1 MALNVDD
8 VLRPGGLVAQSLA
21 GYERRAEQLEMARAV
36 RAAFQDSQHL
46 IVEAGSGVGKSFA
59 YLVPAILRAADC
71 NQRVVVSTY
80 TIALQEQLINK
91 DLPFLAE
98 VLPVKFSAVL
108 GKGRHNY
115 LCFRR
120 MSLALKN
127 RDRLFSSQ
135 RQMDQL
141 EGLAA
146 WAMQT
151 RTGSLQDIEFR
162 LDRALWGKVCSETGL
177 CRMAKCDHY
186 RRCHLRAARQRMQ
199 KADMVVVNHAMFFSD
214 LALRESGAGLLG
226 DYELVVL
233 DEAHTVEQVV
243 SDHFGCQVTSGAVQ
257 YLLRELY
264 DDRHGR
270 GLLAVAGDQRAIKAV
285 NSAAGAAEQFFQ
297 ALASHRG
304 QALTASGR
312 ITAPDIVTND
322 LSPALEKVAA
332 ALARLSRGPDKQE
345 QACELL
351 GCRKR
356 AMETAA
362 KLQQLITQADDDHA
376 YWVKSRPTRLGQ
388 SVTLASAPVDVSPIV
403 RSLVFD
409 KVKSA
414 VLTSATLATPRGGKH
429 GFEYLR
435 GRLGLDDAHELL
447 LASPFDF
454 RRQAKLYIETRLGEP
469 NDLPAFVPA
478 AARAIRHYVEMSKG
492 RCFVLLTSYQML
504 QAMGDELD
512 EYCRRHD
519 YQLLV
524 QGASL
529 GRSTMLKRFRGKSR
543 SILLGT
549 MSFWQGVDVAG
560 QALSNVI
567 IAKLPF
573 AVPNE
578 PIVEARIEAIRKT
591 GGNPFTDYQLP
602 EAVIRFKQG
611 FGRLIRSKSDC
622 GFVVVLDHR
631 IVTRHY
637 GRRFID
643 ALPDIGVVRDHFGNG

>member
-1 MALNVDD
+1 MVLSVDQ
-8 VLRPGGLVAQSLA
+8 VLSPGGLVAQSLA
-21 GYERRAEQLEMARAV
+21 GYERRGEQLEMARAV
-36 RAAFQDSQHL
+36 EAAFTDSRHL

-59 YLVPAILRAADC
+59 YLVPAIGRAAECD
-71 NQRVVVSTY
+71 QRVVVSTY

-91 DLPFLAE
+91 DLPFLAK

-108 GKGRHNY
+108 AKGRHNY

-127 RDRLFSSQ
+127 RQRLFSRR
-135 RQMDQL
+135 RQLDQL
-141 EGLAA
+141 EELAA

-151 RTGSLQDIEFR
+151 RTGSRQDIEFP
-162 LDRALWGKVCSETGL
+162 LAGEIWTKVCGETGL
-177 CRMAKCDHY
+177 CRMKKCNDY
-186 RRCHLRAARQRMQ
+186 GRCHLQAARQRLQ

-214 LALRESGAGLLG
+214 LALRASGASLLG
-226 DYELVVL
+226 NYELVVL

-243 SDHFGCQVTSGAVQ
+243 SDHFGRQVTSRAVQ
-257 YLLRELY
+257 YLLRGLY
-264 DDRHGR
+264 DERNNR
-270 GLLAVAGDQRAIKAV
+270 GLLAIAADERAIKAV
-285 NSAAGAAEQFFQ
+285 ASATGAAEQFFE
-297 ALASHRG
+297 ALASCRG
-304 QALTASGR
+304 GALTAGGR
-312 ITAPDIVTND
+312 ITAPGIVTNG
-322 LSPALEKVAA
+322 LSPALEKVAG
-332 ALARLSRGPDKQE
+332 ALTPLCRGADNDE
-345 QACELL
+345 QTYELL
-351 GCRKR
+351 ACRKR
-356 AMETAA
+356 AMEMAA
-362 KLQQLITQADDDHA
+362 KVEQIITQADDDHA
-376 YWVKSRPTRLGQ
+376 YWVKVRPTRSGRA
-388 SVTLASAPVDVSPIV
+388 VTLASAPIDVSPIV
-403 RSLVFD
+403 REMVFD

-414 VLTSATLATPRGGKH
+414 VLTSATLATARGPKH

-435 GRLGLDDAHELL
+435 GRLGLDETRELL

-454 RRQAKLYIETRLGEP
+454 RRQARLYIETRLGEP

-478 AARAIRHYVEMSKG
+478 AAGAIRHYVEMSKG

-504 QAMGDELD
+504 QAVADELD

-524 QGASL
+524 QGGPL
-529 GRSTMLKRFRGKSR
+529 GRTTMLKRFRGKSR

-549 MSFWQGVDVAG
+549 MSFCQGVDVAG

-591 GGNPFTDYQLP
+591 GGNPFNDYQLP

-611 FGRLIRSKSDC
+611 FGRLIRSRSDR

-637 GRRFID
+637 GRQFIA
-643 ALPDIGVVRDHFGNG
+643 ALPDIEVVRDQFGNG

>member
-21 GYERRAEQLEMARAV
+21 GYEQRAEQLEMAQAV
-36 RAAFQDSQHL
+36 HAAFRDSQHL

-59 YLVPAILRAADC
+59 YLVPAILRAADS
-71 NQRVVVSTY
+71 NQRTVVSTY

-98 VLPVKFSAVL
+98 ALPVKFSAVL
-108 GKGRHNY
+108 GKGRNNY

-135 RQMDQL
+135 RQMKQL
-141 EGLAA
+141 EDLSA

-162 LDRALWGKVCSETGL
+162 LSRTLWSKVCSEPGL

-186 RRCHLRAARQRMQ
+186 RKCHLRAARQRMQ
-199 KADMVVVNHAMFFSD
+199 KADIVVLNHAMFFSD

-233 DEAHTVEQVV
+233 DEAHTVEHVV
-243 SDHFGCQVTSGAVQ
+243 SDHFGRQVTSGAVQ

-270 GLLAVAGDQRAIKAV
+270 GLLAIAGDQRAIKAV
-285 NSAAGAAEQFFQ
+285 NSAAGAADQFFQ
-297 ALASHRG
+297 ALASYRG

-312 ITAPDIVTND
+312 ITAAGIVTND
-322 LSPALEKVAA
+322 LSPALKEVAG
-332 ALARLSRGPDKQE
+332 ALARLSRGPNKEE
-345 QACELL
+345 QTYELVAC
-351 GCRKR
+351 RNR
-356 AMETAA
+356 ATKMAA
-362 KLQQLITQADDDHA
+362 EFEQLITQADDDHV
-376 YWVKSRPTRLGQ
+376 YWVKSRPTRLGR

-403 RSLVFD
+403 RRLVFD
-409 KVKSA
+409 EVKSA
-414 VLTSATLATPRGGKH
+414 VLTSATLATARGGKH

-435 GRLGLDDAHELL
+435 GRLGLDDERELL

-469 NDLPAFVPA
+469 NNLPAFVPA
-478 AARAIRHYVEMSKG
+478 AAGAIRHYVEMSEG

-504 QAMGDELD
+504 QAMAEDLD

-524 QGASL
+524 QGGSL
-529 GRSTMLKRFRGKSR
+529 GRSAMLKRFRGKSR

-567 IAKLPF
+567 ITKLPF

-578 PIVEARIEAIRKT
+578 PIVEARIEAVRKA

-611 FGRLIRSKSDC
+611 FGRLIRSRSDR
-622 GFVVVLDHR
+622 GFVVVLDQR

-637 GRRFID
+637 GRQFID
-643 ALPDIGVVRDHFGNG
+643 ALPDIEVVRDHFGNG